1 MTWTAC
7 LPREH
12 RRRDPKPPSDK
23 PEAVAKGP
31 TVTQTGFRGLLG
43 WGHHSVSRG
52 GIRGIS
58 GRFAMASSAS
68 SMNATTGSSA
78 AGWGSVLGVNSGGKL
93 GFGVLDIPEPNTIRL
108 GRAAAEVPH
117 LAKHRPGFPRISG
130 DTLTTRA
137 HG

>member
-1 MTWTAC
+1 
-7 LPREH
+7 
-12 RRRDPKPPSDK
+12 
-23 PEAVAKGP
+23 
-31 TVTQTGFRGLLG
+31 
-43 WGHHSVSRG
+43 
-52 GIRGIS
+52 
-58 GRFAMASSAS
+58 MASSAS

-137 HG
+137 HGIHPEPGQSRRRPVRTNVGRRLLR